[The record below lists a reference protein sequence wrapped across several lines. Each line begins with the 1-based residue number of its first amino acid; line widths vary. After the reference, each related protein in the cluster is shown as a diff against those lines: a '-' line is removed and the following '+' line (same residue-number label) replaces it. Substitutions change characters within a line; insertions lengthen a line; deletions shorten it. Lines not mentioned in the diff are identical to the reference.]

1 MIHDL
6 DSRQESMLFQ
16 ELLGVLDPLCNILC
30 AILGVWEGPSEPTR
44 EWLKQHRNPLCILYI
59 TETRHTF
66 GKGRD
71 HLVAEFFG
79 RRIRFF
85 IATSW
90 GGDGGRFGLYWLYIF
105 WDNLLGSGFQN
116 LQASLFNL
124 AGFLSSPVYTMVTC
138 KIAIEIPRWKMFS
151 RWPGK
156 TSCSKWGPLHVVY
169 HPGLNKFGPSP
180 FRSLLRGDIYS
191 RMVKC
196 QTFITS

>member
-1 MIHDL
+1 MGRSKWTHQRMVETTQKSPVHIVYNWDKTHL
-6 DSRQESMLFQ
+6 WQRQRPSRRRVLRQENPILHR
-16 ELLGVLDPLCNILC
+16 NILRRWWWQ
-30 AILGVWEGPSEPTR
+30 VW
-44 EWLKQHRNPLCILYI
+44 
-59 TETRHTF
+59 F
-66 GKGRD
+66 
-71 HLVAEFFG
+71 V
-79 RRIRFF
+79 
-85 IATSW
+85 
-90 GGDGGRFGLYWLYIF
+90 YWLYIF

-124 AGFLSSPVYTMVTC
+124 AGFLSSTLYTMVTC

-191 RMVKC
+191 RMVNSVKL
-196 QTFITS
+196 S